1 MDTILWIDDDGSIFN
16 NKRKRRYPCKEGIE
30 FLSKK
35 TGVPV
40 VDICLEYRDMCCKT
54 CESIFKSYITLVC
67 HGS

>member
-16 NKRKRRYPCKEGIE
+16 NKRKSYPCKEGIE
-30 FLSKK
+30 ILSKK

-54 CESIFKSYITLVC
+54 CESIFKSYNTLAC